1 MGWRVSH
8 SFIWLAKRRDYNQ
21 MVFFTHSFSRVIVL
35 CFEVVMM
42 TAMQNYLGQWLLSLK
57 HYLLMCLLL
66 SSPDRLPYNPYLLLP
81 TGLVY
86 FLIGLLLVNERNSY
100 ALVCAQITLEL
111 VMLGLISY
119 VGLQARNSLPRLQ
132 QTFSA
137 LLGTN
142 AIITAVT
149 IPAYRFVA
157 DDNANDNQ
165 LIYVTLAILIW
176 NLAILSLIFKRSFE
190 ISTHLSA
197 MISFSYFIIFQLT
210 VFWLFF

>member
-1 MGWRVSH
+1 
-8 SFIWLAKRRDYNQ
+8 

-35 CFEVVMM
+35 SFEPVMM
-42 TAMQNYLGQWLLSLK
+42 SAMQNFFGQWLISLK

-66 SSPDRLPYNPYLLLP
+66 SSPDRLPYNRNILFLTGFVYYLV
-81 TGLVY
+81 GLM
-86 FLIGLLLVNERNSY
+86 LVDDRNSY

-111 VMLGLISY
+111 FMLGLIGY
-119 VGLQARNSLPRLQ
+119 VGLQARNSLPRFQ

-142 AIITAVT
+142 AILTAVT
-149 IPAYRFVA
+149 IPVYRLVA
-157 DDNANDNQ
+157 RDNADASL

-197 MISFSYFIIFQLT
+197 MISFAYFIIFQLT
-210 VFWLFF
+210 VYWLFS